1 MADLKGCFSSKSDEW
16 ATPQSYF
23 DEINKEFN
31 FNLDP
36 CATEDNHKCDKYFT
50 LENDGLSQ
58 NWGGIEYSA
67 IHLIARLINGLKRHL
82 GRLETTIHLLPY

>member
-1 MADLKGCFSSKSDEW
+1 MANLKGCFSSKSDEW

-58 NWGGIEYSA
+58 NWGGVQSILQST
-67 IHLIARLINGLKRHL
+67 L
-82 GRLETTIHLLPY
+82 